1 MSQGAYHFTDTNIL
15 FADNVLT
22 IRGINTPAVAA
33 QMFSE
38 MLKSNAKD
46 PVTRF
51 VVGNPDIITVCK
63 RARDVFVDE
72 DTDFGYLVTPITIA
86 ACMRSAIGEW
96 QTFYHGPI
104 DKFIATYKEQ

>member
-1 MSQGAYHFTDTNIL
+1 MNQGAYRFTDTSL
-15 FADNVLT
+15 LCADNVLT
-22 IRGINTPAVAA
+22 MRGINTPVVAA

-51 VVGNPDIITVCK
+51 VVGNPDIIAVCK
-63 RARDVFVDE
+63 NSNDVFADE
-72 DTDFGYLVTPITIA
+72 DTDFSYLVTPYIVS